1 MEIEEYDQ
9 WTINYLRAA
18 GVNGA
23 LLERVERLA
32 QEVAHLKAQ
41 LAMLQPDP
49 AQVRIDDLAADR
61 AERIAQIKAG
71 A

>member
-9 WTINYLRAA
+9 WTINYLR
-18 GVNGA
+18 GVGVEGP

-41 LAMLQPDP
+41 
-49 AQVRIDDLAADR
+49 V
-61 AERIAQIKAG
+61 AELHSKAG
-71 A
+71 VK

>member
-1 MEIEEYDQ
+1 MEIEQYDQ
-9 WTINYLRAA
+9 WTINYLR
-18 GVNGA
+18 GVGVEGA

-32 QEVAHLKAQ
+32 QEVANLKAQ
-41 LAMLQPDP
+41 LAMLQLDP

-61 AERIAQIKAG
+61 AERIAQARAG